1 MELIPP
7 VKNKSVFV
15 IYIVSQDDGVVT
27 ASSDF
32 IGDDVTVRRVGME
45 ALNYLFA
52 TSQSEESNLYVS
64 NMVNSLK
71 VQ

>member
-1 MELIPP
+1 MELVPP

-15 IYIVSQDDGVVT
+15 IYIVSQDDGIVT

-32 IGDDVTVRRVGME
+32 IGDDATVRQVGME
-45 ALNYLFA
+45 ALNYLHA
-52 TSQSEESNLYVS
+52 TSLSEESNLHVS

-71 VQ
+71 AQ